1 MDYTLG
7 LKMLIDSGIMFV
19 GSAAILGIG
28 ASVFGVL
35 MWLFIWIGKHLIRYV
50 RKVGQEFKEC
60 FTPPEPN
67 GKRVKA

>member
-28 ASVFGVL
+28 ASVFGALV
-35 MWLFIWIGKHLIRYV
+35 WFFIWIGKHLIRYV
-50 RKVGQEFKEC
+50 RKVGREFREC
-60 FTPPEPN
+60 LTPEPN